1 MDATLP
7 RFDDTGKEAGM
18 EAFGRPFTWATGIED
33 TFIPHAR
40 PGLRAL
46 DEYELTQ
53 HYAQWK
59 SDFDL
64 VAETGVHALR
74 WGIPWYKVQ
83 PKPGTWDW
91 SWTDAAL
98 DYLVNVKGIT
108 PILDLMHYGTPL
120 WMENSF
126 INCCYAD
133 AVAEYAAK
141 VAERYG
147 ALIQWYTPLNEP
159 LVNASMCGYE
169 GLWPPYLHGDDGYF
183 KMILALSKGV
193 IASVKAV
200 ASVAPAWKT
209 AQVEA
214 LWRNNT
220 SVAALQERVRLSNEL
235 QYISL
240 DLTLGRVDAAHPLY
254 ARLRKNGVTD
264 ADLDWYRANAIDYDV
279 LGANFY
285 PWSAKEMAAT
295 ADGAMRPLPVNTHGG
310 HVAAAV
316 AELYHRYGK
325 PVMVTET
332 SSLGGLAAREQWM
345 DGTVNGMFSLR
356 EQGVP
361 VIGYTWFPMF
371 TMIDWAYRKGR
382 RPLASYLIHLGLY
395 DAAYDADG
403 VLRRQRTPLVDRFRS
418 HMARPVPPIAAPLAV
433 ADGAQV
439 GQLAHS

>member
-1 MDATLP
+1 MDASLP
-7 RFDDTGKEAGM
+7 LFDDGA
-18 EAFGRPFTWATGIED
+18 ARHALGRPFTWATGIED

-83 PKPGTWDW
+83 PKRGVWDW
-91 SWTDAAL
+91 AWTDAAL

-108 PILDLMHYGTPL
+108 PILDIMHYGTPL

-133 AVAEYAAK
+133 AVGEYAAA

-147 ALIQWYTPLNEP
+147 SLVEWYTPLNEP
-159 LVNASMCGYE
+159 MVNAGMCGYE
-169 GLWPPYLHGDDGYF
+169 GLWPPYLRGDDGYF
-183 KMILALSKGV
+183 KMVLALARGT
-193 IASVKAV
+193 IATVKAIE
-200 ASVAPAWKT
+200 SVAPHMKT
-209 AQVEA
+209 VQVEA
-214 LWRNNT
+214 LWRNT
-220 SVAALQERVRLSNEL
+220 TAVEALQERVRLSNEL
-235 QYISL
+235 QYICL
-240 DLTLGRVDAAHPLY
+240 DLTMGRVGEDHPLLP
-254 ARLRKNGVTD
+254 RLRKNGATD
-264 ADLDWYRANAIDYDV
+264 WDLAWFRDNPIDYDV

-285 PWSAKEMAAT
+285 PWSAKDMAPKPDGEMVA
-295 ADGAMRPLPVNTHGG
+295 RSVRTHGG

-316 AELYHRYGK
+316 AELHNRYGK

-332 SSLGGLAAREQWM
+332 SSLGGLEARERWM
-345 DGTVNGMFSLR
+345 DGTINGMFSLR
-356 EQGVP
+356 EQGIP
-361 VIGYTWFPMF
+361 VVGYTWFPMF

-382 RPLASYLIHLGLY
+382 RPLTSYLIHLGLY
-395 DAAYDADG
+395 DAHFVDG
-403 VLRRQRTPLVDRFRS
+403 VLRRQRTALVDRFQA
-418 HMARPVPPIAAPLAV
+418 HMARPVPPIAMPLSV
-433 ADGAQV
+433 DQVVV
-439 GQLAHS
+439 GQTV

>member
-7 RFDDTGKEAGM
+7 LSDVVTHNYISGDM
-18 EAFGRPFTWATGIED
+18 AFGRPFTWATGIED

-83 PKPGTWDW
+83 PKPGVWDW
-91 SWTDAAL
+91 SWTDACL

-108 PILDLMHYGTPL
+108 PILDVMHYGTPL

-126 INCCYAD
+126 INCCYPE
-133 AVAEYAAK
+133 AVGEYAAK

-147 ALIQWYTPLNEP
+147 SLIQWYTPLNEP
-159 LVNASMCGYE
+159 LVNASLCGYE
-169 GLWPPYLHGDDGYF
+169 GQWPPYLRGDDGYF
-183 KMILALSKGV
+183 KMILALTRGM
-193 IASVKAV
+193 IATVKAV
-200 ASVAPAWKT
+200 TAAAPHWKT
-209 AQVEA
+209 VQVEA
-214 LWRNNT
+214 LWRNT
-220 SVAALQERVRLSNEL
+220 TRVESLQERVALSNAL
-235 QYISL
+235 QYIAL
-240 DLTLGRVDAAHPLY
+240 DLTMGRVGDDHPLLQ
-254 ARLRKNGVTD
+254 RLRKNGVRE
-264 ADLDWYRANAIDYDV
+264 ADLAWYRDHKIDYDV

-285 PWSAKEMAAT
+285 PWSAKEMAPKESGEMYA
-295 ADGAMRPLPVNTHGG
+295 RPVKTHGG

-316 AELYHRYGK
+316 LDLYNRYGK

-332 SSLGGLAAREQWM
+332 SSLGGLGAREKWM
-345 DGTVNGMFSLR
+345 DGTIDGMFNLR

-361 VIGYTWFPMF
+361 VVGYTWFPMF

-382 RPLASYLIHLGLY
+382 RPLASYLIHLGIY
-395 DAAYDADG
+395 DSAFDGDG
-403 VLRRQRTPLVDRFRS
+403 VLRRHRTPLVDRFQA
-418 HMARPVPPIAAPLAV
+418 HMARPVPPIAAPLRIEPVIATQP
-433 ADGAQV
+433 A
-439 GQLAHS
+439 

>member
-7 RFDDTGKEAGM
+7 RYEEGAYGFATFGPAT
-18 EAFGRPFTWATGIED
+18 FGREFTWATGIED
-33 TFIPHAR
+33 TFIPHVR
-40 PGLRAL
+40 HGLRAL

-83 PKPGTWDW
+83 PKPDVWDW
-91 SWTDAAL
+91 SWTDACL

-108 PILDLMHYGTPL
+108 PILDVMHYGTPL

-147 ALIQWYTPLNEP
+147 SLIQWYTPLNEP

-169 GLWPPYLHGDDGYF
+169 GLWPPYLSGDDGYF
-183 KMILALSKGV
+183 KMIMALTRGM
-193 IASVKAV
+193 IATVKAI
-200 ASVAPAWKT
+200 AAVAPHWRT
-209 AQVEA
+209 VQVEA
-214 LWRNNT
+214 LWRNET
-220 SVAALQERVRLSNEL
+220 RVESLQERVRLSNEL
-235 QYISL
+235 QYIAL
-240 DLTLGRVDAAHPLY
+240 DLTTGRVGEDHALTP
-254 ARLRKNGVTD
+254 RLRKNGVRES
-264 ADLDWYRANAIDYDV
+264 DLLWYRENAVDYDV

-285 PWSAKEMAAT
+285 PWSAKEMAPA
-295 ADGAMRPLPVNTHGG
+295 ADGRMRAKSINTHGG

-316 AELYHRYGK
+316 ADFYNRYGK
-325 PVMVTET
+325 PVMITET
-332 SSLGGLAAREQWM
+332 SSLGGLAARERWM
-345 DGTVNGMFSLR
+345 DGTINGMFSLR

-361 VIGYTWFPMF
+361 VVGYTWFPMF

-382 RPLASYLIHLGLY
+382 RPLASYLIHLGIY
-395 DAAYDADG
+395 DATFDADG
-403 VLRRQRTPLVDRFRS
+403 VLRRERTPLVDRFQA
-418 HMARPVPPIAAPLAV
+418 HMARSVPPIASPLRV
-433 ADGAQV
+433 EQV
-439 GQLAHS
+439 TAGQTV

>member
-7 RFDDTGKEAGM
+7 HFDDPGKDAGTEM
-18 EAFGRPFTWATGIED
+18 FGRPFTWATGIED

-46 DEYELTQ
+46 DEYDLTQ
-53 HYAQWK
+53 HYAQWQ

-83 PKPGTWDW
+83 PKPNVWDW
-91 SWTDAAL
+91 AWTDACL
-98 DYLVNVKGIT
+98 DYLVNVKRIT
-108 PILDLMHYGTPL
+108 PILDIMHYGTPL

-126 INCCYAD
+126 INCCYPD
-133 AVAEYAAK
+133 AVAEYAAR

-147 ALIQWYTPLNEP
+147 SLIQWYTPLNEP

-169 GLWPPYLHGDDGYF
+169 GLWPPYLRGDDGYF
-183 KMILALSKGV
+183 KMIMALSRGIVATVKA
-193 IASVKAV
+193 IASA
-200 ASVAPAWKT
+200 APGWRT
-209 AQVEA
+209 VQVEA
-214 LWRNNT
+214 LWRNT
-220 SVAALQERVRLSNEL
+220 TRVDALQERVRLSNEL
-235 QYISL
+235 QYIAL
-240 DLTLGRVDAAHPLY
+240 DLTMGRVDPAHPLY

-264 ADLDWYRANAIDYDV
+264 SDLAWHRDNTITYDV

-285 PWSAKEMAAT
+285 PWSAKEMAPRL
-295 ADGAMRPLPVNTHGG
+295 DGEMRAVPIRTHGG

-332 SSLGGLAAREQWM
+332 SSLGGLQAREKWM
-345 DGTVNGMFSLR
+345 DGTINGMFSLR
-356 EQGVP
+356 QQGVP

-395 DAAYDADG
+395 DAAFDADG
-403 VLRRQRTPLVDRFRS
+403 ILRRARTPLVDRYQA
-418 HMARPVPPIAAPLAV
+418 HMARPIPPIAAPLRVEQVAV
-433 ADGAQV
+433 PAG
-439 GQLAHS
+439 S